1 MFDELTNIRA
11 ANIKVIGVGGGGCK
25 AVNRM
30 KETVEGVTFIIA
42 NTDLQDLTT
51 ANADVKIQ
59 LGQELT
65 GGRGS
70 GAKPEVGKK
79 AAQESKKEIEDALQG
94 AHMVFITCGEGGGTG
109 TGAAPVI
116 AEIAQNLGA
125 LTIAVVTKPFSFEGK
140 SRMKNAQIGIEE
152 LRKHVDSLIVVPND
166 NLETLIDK
174 NTPVLQAFGEVD
186 NVLRQS
192 VQSISD
198 LINFPGDINL
208 DFSDITTTMKDSG
221 TAVIGIGVGTGED
234 RAIQAAKQA
243 VQSPLLEKSIVGAT
257 KAIINITGGSNL
269 TLYETKQ
276 AVKIIE
282 SYAQTD
288 LNVFYGT
295 IINKNISDDQI
306 IVTVIAT
313 GFEDYAKAPS
323 SDETTEVLDVQKRE
337 EIEPVKEVSHSYD
350 DIDTDTDSDY
360 VLPSFLRNKNY

>member
-1 MFDELTNIRA
+1 MFDELTNVRA

-65 GGRGS
+65 GGRG
-70 GAKPEVGKK
+70 K

-313 GFEDYAKAPS
+313 GFEDYAKTPS